1 MNRIVA
7 AALFVIGLLG
17 SNAADAQS
25 QSQALQSLYG
35 QGVHAFHAGQ
45 LDNAMSSFSE
55 AIRLGTRDPRV
66 YYFRGLAQSRQGNQ
80 TGATADFSIGAQLE
94 MSSTGRSFSVGRS
107 LERIQGQARM
117 DIERARTN
125 ARIATQRNN
134 SNSLTPG
141 NVVDNSL
148 PVIPDPVSISGQVAP
163 VQTNF
168 PDVRGVQN
176 PGTPFADSMPSETA
190 TNPNASTLEDPFASQ
205 GSGNRSVGQEGS
217 ASRDEGSAA
226 KEEPFSNEGSAPRE
240 EPFSNEGSAP
250 REEPFGNEGSAP
262 KEEPFGDAPNE
273 DPFGNEGSASK
284 DEGSAAKE
292 EDPFGDEGSTSK
304 DEGSAAK
311 EEDPFGDEGSTSK
324 DEGSAAKEEDPFGDE
339 GSASK
344 DEGSDAKEEDPFGD
358 EGSTSKDEGSDSKE
372 EDPFGD
378 EGSTSKDEGS
388 DSKEEDP
395 FGDEGSTSKDEG
407 SESNEEDPFG

>member
-45 LDNAMSSFSE
+45 LDNAMTSFSE

-94 MSSTGRSFSVGRS
+94 MSPTGRSFSVGRS

-125 ARIATQRNN
+125 ARIATQQN

-148 PVIPDPVSISGQVAP
+148 PVIPDPPVSVSGQVAP

-176 PGTPFADSMPSETA
+176 PGTPFADSMPSETD
-190 TNPNASTLEDPFASQ
+190 TNPNASTLEDPFAGE
-205 GSGNRSVGQEGS
+205 GSGNRSVAQEGS
-217 ASRDEGSAA
+217 ASRDEGSA
-226 KEEPFSNEGSAPRE
+226 SRDEGSAPK
-240 EPFSNEGSAP
+240 
-250 REEPFGNEGSAP
+250 EEPFGNEGSAP
-262 KEEPFGDAPNE
+262 KE
-273 DPFGNEGSASK
+273 DPFGNEGSAPK
-284 DEGSAAKE
+284 
-292 EDPFGDEGSTSK
+292 
-304 DEGSAAK
+304 
-311 EEDPFGDEGSTSK
+311 
-324 DEGSAAKEEDPFGDE
+324 EDPFGDE

-344 DEGSDAKEEDPFGD
+344 DEGLSLIHI
-358 EGSTSKDEGSDSKE
+358 
-372 EDPFGD
+372 
-378 EGSTSKDEGS
+378 
-388 DSKEEDP
+388 
-395 FGDEGSTSKDEG
+395 
-407 SESNEEDPFG
+407 